1 MNTTFARILQQI
13 LDEQN
18 VNLTILA
25 DELYS
30 LGLNIT
36 YSALYSYYSSTC
48 VPPFSTAKKILHFC
62 KIEISDKELENILE
76 VSKKIAR
83 NENIYKD
90 RIMRIDV
97 KIKPEIISQKY
108 KYNPEGLKNIIEMRA
123 DEIFG
128 DEELV
133 TNYSANGKR
142 KLGAYISY
150 LIKKDLLEN
159 EILEEETFDE

>member
-62 KIEISDKELENILE
+62 KIEISDKEL
-76 VSKKIAR
+76 
-83 NENIYKD
+83 ENIYKD